1 VRRERSVAVAGEGG
15 FALVAVL
22 VVLALLLTVAGEFA
36 QAMRVEGLTTI
47 GFRNAVTTRYLAE
60 AAYQRAAT
68 EILPEALA
76 HELDLRQLLTFRR
89 VRLTVGEAPPRD
101 NLPLGPGRIG
111 YRVTDETARLNVN
124 RLAPDVLRRL
134 LDELGVERATQDVI
148 ADSILDWRDADE
160 TYRLNGAESEHY
172 LGQPLPYRS
181 KNADFD
187 DIDELAQ
194 VRGMTP
200 DILYGRP
207 GSPGLAEYL
216 TVAGPGS
223 VNVNTAS
230 PVVLRALGFA
240 RAEVELLVAGR
251 PYVELTALS
260 TPLRRGAQRTR
271 SDLFRIEAWG
281 EVGGRRGPVLTA
293 VVQRRVER
301 EGGPRAVPL
310 SWRWRVAAQ

>member
-1 VRRERSVAVAGEGG
+1 VRRARPGTVGEGG

-22 VVLALLLTVAGEFA
+22 VILALLLTVAAEFV

-47 GFRNAVTTRYLAE
+47 GFRNAVTARYLAE
-60 AAYQRAAT
+60 AAYERAVA
-68 EILPEALA
+68 EILPEALD
-76 HELDLRQLLTFRR
+76 HELDAGQLLAFRR
-89 VRLTVGEAPPRD
+89 LRLIAGQAPTREG
-101 NLPLGPGRIG
+101 LPLGPGRIG
-111 YRVTDETARLNVN
+111 YRITDETARLNVN

-148 ADSILDWRDADE
+148 VDSLLDWRDANE
-160 TYRLNGAESEHY
+160 EYRLSGAESEYY
-172 LGQPLPYRS
+172 LGLPVPHRS
-181 KNADFD
+181 KNADLD

-200 DILYGRP
+200 EILYGSP

-223 VNVNTAS
+223 VNVNTVS
-230 PVVLRALGFA
+230 PIVLRALGFA
-240 RAEVELLVAGR
+240 RAEAELLVGGR
-251 PYVELTALS
+251 PYVELVALS
-260 TPLRRGAQRTR
+260 APLRRGAQRTR

-281 EVGGRRGPVLTA
+281 EVDGRRGPVLTA
-293 VVQRRVER
+293 VVQRRVEQ

-310 SWRWRVAAQ
+310 SWRWRVTTP

>member
-1 VRRERSVAVAGEGG
+1 VSARRQRPEAGEGG

-47 GFRNAVTTRYLAE
+47 GFRNAVTARYLAE
-60 AAYQRAAT
+60 AAYQRAVA

-76 HELDLRQLLTFRR
+76 HELDARQLLAFRR
-89 VRLTVGEAPPRD
+89 LRLTAGEAPAREG
-101 NLPLGPGRIG
+101 LAMGPGLLG
-111 YRVTDETARLNVN
+111 YRITDETARLNVN

-134 LDELGVERATQDVI
+134 LDELGVERAIQDVI
-148 ADSILDWRDADE
+148 VDSILDWRDPGE
-160 TYRLNGAESEHY
+160 EHRLNGAESAYY
-172 LGQPLPYRS
+172 LGLPVPHRS
-181 KNADFD
+181 KNADLD
-187 DIDELAQ
+187 DVDELAQ
-194 VRGMTP
+194 VRGVTP
-200 DILYGRP
+200 EILYGRP

-240 RAEVELLVAGR
+240 RAEAELLAGGR
-251 PYVELTALS
+251 PYLDLTALS
-260 TPLRRGAQRTR
+260 APLRRGAQRTR

-281 EVGGRRGPVLTA
+281 EVEGRRGPILTA
-293 VVQRRVER
+293 LVQRRVER
-301 EGGPRAVPL
+301 DGGPRAVPL
-310 SWRWRVAAQ
+310 SWRWRAPVP